1 MTRAFYIECSGVHW
15 LELARALA
23 RSHEVI
29 PILWSGDAATVAE
42 SAREYDRL
50 VPVVGIDAACGRAF
64 RESGWPQSA
73 LDAKALQAL
82 APDEAIGLAMMDRM
96 DAGRFGHDARR
107 RHWHMLL
114 RQWAAA
120 LDALAPDVVIFSM
133 APHAI
138 YDYALYA
145 LCKQRGV
152 ATLMFER
159 GQLPGL
165 VFVVER
171 FEKGSEALRE
181 ALRRNEQPAP
191 ALSPA
196 ASAHLTQL
204 RDGGAGALP
213 PNYRKKLEGRGLM
226 GRAGR
231 QRDVGMMRV
240 LGFELMRTAY
250 LALRRRAAP
259 ANYIVYED
267 REGRL
272 VSPGLGGWLLA
283 RWRGQFKK
291 ARLRRLT
298 RELASRPPSG
308 VPYVLLALHFQP
320 ERAIVPMAGSFCDQT
335 LIVDMLARSLP
346 DGWRL
351 VVKEHPWQ
359 LVPFGRGELGRSAGF
374 YRRITEH
381 PNVVFV
387 AGDAQTEDLLLGAR
401 AVATA
406 TGSIG
411 WQAVARHIPAL
422 VFGAAWY
429 ADAPGVFRI
438 TDHASLHRA
447 LDRIQQPGAVPA
459 NAAERMLAALES
471 VAVPGVLEP
480 DIEAVGLSASDAA
493 GAMADALAA
502 HCRTLMP
509 GGSLVA

>member
-1 MTRAFYIECSGVHW
+1 MRAFYIQCSGPHW
-15 LELARALA
+15 IGIAHALSVRAI
-23 RSHEVI
+23 EPV
-29 PILWSGDAATVAE
+29 LWSGDDATLAGVREGFPGIPLVNGTAA
-42 SAREYDRL
+42 ARGELPEARDWA
-50 VPVVGIDAACGRAF
+50 GTAFDAAQL
-64 RESGWPQSA
+64 S
-73 LDAKALQAL
+73 AL
-82 APDEAIGLAMMDRM
+82 APDEVIGLAMMDRM
-96 DAGRFGHDARR
+96 DAGGFGHEARR
-107 RHWHMLL
+107 RHWHLL
-114 RQWAAA
+114 LGQWGGV
-120 LDALAPDVVIFSM
+120 LDALAPEVVIFAM

-145 LCKQRGV
+145 LCKQRDI

-159 GQLPGL
+159 AQLPGL

-171 FEKGSEALRE
+171 FEKGSDAMRD
-181 ALRRNEQPAP
+181 ALRRTEQTTR
-191 ALSPA
+191 ALGPE
-196 ASAHLTQL
+196 ASAHLSQL
-204 RDGGAGALP
+204 RGGGAGALP

-231 QRDVGMMRV
+231 QKEAGMLRT

-259 ANYIVYED
+259 ANYNVYED

-272 VSPGLGGWLLA
+272 VSPNLCGWLFG

-298 RELASRPPSG
+298 RELAGTPPLG
-308 VPYVLLALHFQP
+308 APYVLLALHFQP
-320 ERAIVPMAGSFCDQT
+320 ERAIVPMAGAFCDQT

-346 DGWRL
+346 GGWVL

-374 YRRITEH
+374 YRRITAH
-381 PNVVFV
+381 PNVVLTT
-387 AGDAQTEDLLLGAR
+387 GDAKIEDLMLGAR

-411 WQAVARHIPAL
+411 WQAIARRIPAL

-429 ADAPGVFRI
+429 GDAPGVFRI
-438 TDHASLHRA
+438 TDHASLSEAIR
-447 LDRIQQPGAVPA
+447 RIEAGDAVPA
-459 NAAERMLAALES
+459 DAAERMLAALED

-480 DIEAVGLSASDAA
+480 DIEDTGAVAASNAA
-493 GAMADALAA
+493 TAMADALAA
-502 HCRTLMP
+502 HGKMLGSARTR
-509 GGSLVA
+509 VA

>member
-1 MTRAFYIECSGVHW
+1 VH
-15 LELARALA
+15 LA
-23 RSHEVI
+23 
-29 PILWSGDAATVAE
+29 
-42 SAREYDRL
+42 
-50 VPVVGIDAACGRAF
+50 
-64 RESGWPQSA
+64 
-73 LDAKALQAL
+73 
-82 APDEAIGLAMMDRM
+82 
-96 DAGRFGHDARR
+96 
-107 RHWHMLL
+107 
-114 RQWAAA
+114 
-120 LDALAPDVVIFSM
+120 
-133 APHAI
+133 
-138 YDYALYA
+138 
-145 LCKQRGV
+145 
-152 ATLMFER
+152 
-159 GQLPGL
+159 
-165 VFVVER
+165 
-171 FEKGSEALRE
+171 
-181 ALRRNEQPAP
+181 
-191 ALSPA
+191 
-196 ASAHLTQL
+196 QL

-250 LALRRRAAP
+250 LALRRRVAP

-411 WQAVARHIPAL
+411 WQAIARHIPAL

-447 LDRIQQPGAVPA
+447 FDRIQQPGAVPA

-480 DIEAVGLSASDAA
+480 DIEAGGLSASDAA

>member
-1 MTRAFYIECSGVHW
+1 
-15 LELARALA
+15 
-23 RSHEVI
+23 
-29 PILWSGDAATVAE
+29 
-42 SAREYDRL
+42 
-50 VPVVGIDAACGRAF
+50 
-64 RESGWPQSA
+64 
-73 LDAKALQAL
+73 
-82 APDEAIGLAMMDRM
+82 
-96 DAGRFGHDARR
+96 
-107 RHWHMLL
+107 
-114 RQWAAA
+114 
-120 LDALAPDVVIFSM
+120 
-133 APHAI
+133 
-138 YDYALYA
+138 
-145 LCKQRGV
+145 
-152 ATLMFER
+152 
-159 GQLPGL
+159 
-165 VFVVER
+165 
-171 FEKGSEALRE
+171 
-181 ALRRNEQPAP
+181 
-191 ALSPA
+191 
-196 ASAHLTQL
+196 
-204 RDGGAGALP
+204 
-213 PNYRKKLEGRGLM
+213 M

-231 QRDVGMMRV
+231 QKDAGMLRT

-250 LALRRRAAP
+250 LALRRRVAP

-291 ARLRRLT
+291 ALLRRLT